1 MPTSATWAKGQALD
15 RVRADARSRIPSRTV
30 SGPLSSHRSS
40 PARSRDF
47 PADRPDPLRDLLTLP
62 GVGES
67 VGATRRAVDA
77 VIGHRVLRQRSAEV
91 SAESALRGAWA
102 SAVLEGSE
110 ATLDEVRTG
119 FQEALAAEADGAGAT
134 GGAAGSEAGGA
145 GGGEPGGPIMG
156 PLLRS
161 EGGALADPL
170 VQGALRVSAGLGALA
185 ETWPRAP
192 RQALARLHV
201 LAAADLVEAKDQAA
215 VLGRPN
221 AGTASG
227 ESAARLDAL
236 ASLVT
241 PGGTGAP
248 AGVLAAIVQGELLSL
263 RPFGTAD
270 GIVARAA
277 ARLTFVDRGLDPK
290 SLIAFEVGQLQ
301 LRDELP
307 EALEGYRSGTAAGVG
322 GWLVLCG
329 RAYEL
334 GAQETLAI
342 CEAIER
348 G

>member
-1 MPTSATWAKGQALD
+1 M
-15 RVRADARSRIPSRTV
+15 
-30 SGPLSSHRSS
+30 S

-47 PADRPDPLRDLLTLP
+47 PTDRPDPLRDLLTLP
-62 GVGES
+62 GVGDS

-102 SAVLEGSE
+102 SAVLEGSG
-110 ATLDEVRTG
+110 ATLDEVRFG
-119 FQEALAAEADGAGAT
+119 FRESDLGPSDQA
-134 GGAAGSEAGGA
+134 GGAAKDSAPDGSDAA
-145 GGGEPGGPIMG
+145 GPIMG
-156 PLLRS
+156 PPLS
-161 EGGALADPL
+161 AADGALADPL

-201 LAAADLVEAKDQAA
+201 LAAADLVEASDQAA
-215 VLGRPN
+215 VLGRPSGG
-221 AGTASG
+221 AASG
-227 ESAARLDAL
+227 EVAARLDGL
-236 ASLVT
+236 AALVT

-290 SLIAFEVGQLQ
+290 SLIALEVGQLQ
-301 LRDELP
+301 VRDEIP

-322 GWLVLCG
+322 AWIVLCG

>member
-1 MPTSATWAKGQALD
+1 M
-15 RVRADARSRIPSRTV
+15 
-30 SGPLSSHRSS
+30 SGPRSSLSSHHSS

-47 PADRPDPLRDLLTLP
+47 PADRPDPLRELLALP
-62 GVGES
+62 GVGDS

-77 VIGHRVLRQRSAEV
+77 VIGHRILRQRSAEV

-102 SAVLEGSE
+102 SAVLEGSG
-110 ATLDEVRTG
+110 ATLEEVRAG
-119 FQEALAAEADGAGAT
+119 LAEARAAEEARPGADPAGDV
-134 GGAAGSEAGGA
+134 
-145 GGGEPGGPIMG
+145 GGPIMG
-156 PLLRS
+156 PPLPS
-161 EGGALADPL
+161 AGGALADPL

-201 LAAADLVEAKDQAA
+201 LAAADLVDSRDRADA
-215 VLGRPN
+215 LGRLRS
-221 AGTASG
+221 AGEGAASG
-227 ESAARLDAL
+227 AAGDPAAPGQIAARLDAL
-236 ASLVT
+236 AGLVV

-248 AGVLAAIVQGELLSL
+248 AGVLAAIVQGELLAL

-290 SLIAFEVGQLQ
+290 SLIALEVGQLRV
-301 LRDELP
+301 RDEIAD
-307 EALEGYRSGTAAGVG
+307 ALDGYRSGSAAGVG
-322 GWLVLCG
+322 QWLVLCG
-329 RAYEL
+329 RAYAL

-342 CEAIER
+342 CEALER